1 MAEIIAYIK
10 EDDSEHLLLTY
21 LTVSNAVDFLI
32 DTFRVAIANGIPV
45 VLTSHEDNVSLEWL
59 ESGNLVR
66 ISQ

>member
-10 EDDSEHLLLTY
+10 EYDSEYLIETY
-21 LTVSNAVDFLI
+21 PTVSDAFDFLM

-45 VLTSHEDNVSLEWL
+45 VLTSNEDNVSLEWL

-66 ISQ
+66 ISR